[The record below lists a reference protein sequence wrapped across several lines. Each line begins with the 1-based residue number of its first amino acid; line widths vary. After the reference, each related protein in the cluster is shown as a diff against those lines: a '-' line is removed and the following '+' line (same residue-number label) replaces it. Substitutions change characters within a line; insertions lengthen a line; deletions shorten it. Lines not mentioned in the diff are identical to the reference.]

1 MKQQNEKNMGKVK
14 MKTFIGV
21 SMFIFGVLILFMSVI
36 INEVTINTATGTF
49 LTLFSLMY
57 IINPV
62 LTYDSNGFKK
72 KNLLGMTLKNY
83 SFAKDEVAVR
93 NDTVFVNGK
102 KMMIGRSMLI
112 KSEYK
117 KFLNHLIQ
125 NSNEDYVSRG
135 KTNEELLDS
144 DL

>member
-14 MKTFIGV
+14 MKTYIGV
-21 SMFIFGVLILFMSVI
+21 SMLIFGVLIFFMSLI
-36 INEVTINTATGTF
+36 NNEVIINTATVTF
-49 LTLFSLMY
+49 LTLISLMS

-62 LTYDSNGFKK
+62 LTYDNNGFKK

-112 KSEYK
+112 KSEYE

-125 NSNEDYVSRG
+125 NSNEDHVSRG